1 MAKIEKKLHQVVPE
15 VIDLFVTPLSTVLI
29 TALLT
34 FMIIGPIFSG
44 LETIV
49 LNAATALVANP
60 IGACVMGAI
69 YPLTVVMGLHHM
81 YNTIE
86 LGMLGAYEG
95 ALNTWMPI
103 ASAAN
108 FAQFGACL
116 AVGLKAKSNKTKQV
130 AIPSALSASLGITE
144 PAIFGVNLRFMK
156 PFIFAAA
163 GGAVGALIGAIFHI
177 GAVSNGVTGIPGYL
191 IAKNPLGYTIVLLVS
206 AGIAFALTWV
216 LWKEDPDDVEKPVTE
231 TVPYETAIST
241 EKGVVIQPV
250 AGKMIPASEIADPMF
265 AAETMGPS
273 IGIVPTGET
282 VYAPF
287 DGKVTML
294 FPTKHAVGVTSDDGI
309 EVLIHVGIDTVSMNG
324 TGFEAYVE
332 PDQVIHAGDKL
343 LHFDRAEI
351 KKAGHPDTVIVVIT
365 NGAEFKEVKKAA

>member
-1 MAKIEKKLHQVVPE
+1 
-15 VIDLFVTPLSTVLI
+15 
-29 TALLT
+29 
-34 FMIIGPIFSG
+34 
-44 LETIV
+44 
-49 LNAATALVANP
+49 
-60 IGACVMGAI
+60 
-69 YPLTVVMGLHHM
+69 
-81 YNTIE
+81 
-86 LGMLGAYEG
+86 
-95 ALNTWMPI
+95 
-103 ASAAN
+103 
-108 FAQFGACL
+108 
-116 AVGLKAKSNKTKQV
+116 
-130 AIPSALSASLGITE
+130 
-144 PAIFGVNLRFMK
+144 
-156 PFIFAAA
+156 
-163 GGAVGALIGAIFHI
+163 
-177 GAVSNGVTGIPGYL
+177 
-191 IAKNPLGYTIVLLVS
+191 
-206 AGIAFALTWV
+206 V

>member
-1 MAKIEKKLHQVVPE
+1 
-15 VIDLFVTPLSTVLI
+15 
-29 TALLT
+29 
-34 FMIIGPIFSG
+34 
-44 LETIV
+44 
-49 LNAATALVANP
+49 
-60 IGACVMGAI
+60 
-69 YPLTVVMGLHHM
+69 
-81 YNTIE
+81 
-86 LGMLGAYEG
+86 
-95 ALNTWMPI
+95 MPI

-144 PAIFGVNLRFMK
+144 PSIFGVNLRFMK

-294 FPTKHAVGVTSDDGI
+294 IPTKHAVGVTSDDGI